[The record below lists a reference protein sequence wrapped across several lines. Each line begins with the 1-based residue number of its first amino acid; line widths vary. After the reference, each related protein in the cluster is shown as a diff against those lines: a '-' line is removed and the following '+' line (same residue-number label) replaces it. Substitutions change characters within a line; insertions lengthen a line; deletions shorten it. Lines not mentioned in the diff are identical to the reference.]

1 MKFFPN
7 LSRKLDVQD
16 LIHDLEV
23 GGGMRYFRLGALLLV
38 VFIAALLFDVGAAKN
53 IPTQEGMDAAQ
64 LARNLAQGKG
74 FTTFFIRPFSLSLV
88 RQHNQEKHGLPEL
101 GQKFD
106 DARLNRNH
114 PDLANPPLYP
124 VALAGFM
131 KVAHFRYMMDT
142 SRPFWSIPKGRVSEE
157 GGRQFWRYQ
166 PDFLITFFNQGL
178 FLAVVVLVFFL
189 ARRLFDARTAW
200 LAAGLVYGTEL
211 LWRFTMSGLSTM
223 LALLVFMGL
232 IWCLVLLE
240 EELREPK
247 AGRGRL
253 FALAAATGV
262 VVGLGAL
269 TRYSLGWLILPVLAF
284 LLIFSGRQRLVLAA
298 IAFVAFALVL
308 VPWVARNYDVSG
320 TPFGTAGYAVAHGP
334 TAFPEHQLERSL
346 DPDLSRI
353 SFAALRQKL
362 LLNLRPTVQNE
373 LPRLG
378 GNWLVAFFLVGL
390 LVSFANPAARRLRY
404 FVLMCLG
411 VFVFVQALGRTQL
424 SDDSPD
430 VNSENLMVFLA
441 PLVVVYGASLFY
453 LLLDQLE
460 FRIRELRYAVIGL
473 FCAVVCLPL
482 LLTLVPAASSILLH
496 FEVPRGEPLAYP
508 PYYPPAIQSAVDWC
522 KPDELTM
529 SDMPWA
535 VAWYGQSQCVWLTLR
550 AAPDIRELKM
560 RKQEK
565 PTAQE
570 DFFAVNDY
578 EKPVQALYLTQ
589 LTLGKLD
596 SRALTP
602 SVFSGDQNWGSVI
615 YQLLQFYPRDPRN
628 PRPWPAPVNLMVL
641 QASGSTT
648 ALPLRYWQ
656 VGWPDLVVLTAREN
670 RLTRPQ

>member
-1 MKFFPN
+1 MDLLQN
-7 LSRKLDVQD
+7 
-16 LIHDLEV
+16 LIHKLEV
-23 GGGMRYFRLGALLLV
+23 GGGMRYLRLGALLLV
-38 VFIAALLFDVGAAKN
+38 IFIAALLFDAGAAKN
-53 IPTQEGMDAAQ
+53 MTTQEGMDAAQ
-64 LARNLAQGKG
+64 VARNLAQGKG

-106 DARLNRNH
+106 DARLNGNH

-124 VALAGFM
+124 LVLAGLM
-131 KVAHFRYMMDT
+131 KVAHFRYPMDT
-142 SRPFWSIPKGRVSEE
+142 AHPFWSIPKARISEE

-166 PDFLITFFNQGL
+166 PDFVITLFNQGL
-178 FLAVVVLVFFL
+178 FLAVVVLVFFI

-200 LAAGLVYGTEL
+200 LAAGLIYGTEL
-211 LWRFTMSGLSTM
+211 FWRFTMSGLSTM
-223 LALLVFMGL
+223 LALLVFTGL

-253 FALAAATGV
+253 FVLAAVTGV
-262 VVGLGAL
+262 VVGLCAL

-298 IAFVAFALVL
+298 IAFVAFAVVL
-308 VPWVARNYDVSG
+308 VPWVARNFEVSG
-320 TPFGTAGYAVAHGP
+320 TPFGTAGYAFAQGP
-334 TAFPEHQLERSL
+334 GAFPEHQLERSL
-346 DPDLSRI
+346 DPDLSSI
-353 SFAALRQKL
+353 GFTALRQKFM
-362 LLNLRPTVQNE
+362 LNLRPLVLSD

-378 GNWLVAFFLVGL
+378 GNWLVAFFFVGL
-390 LVSFANPAARRLRY
+390 LVTFANPAARRLRH
-404 FVLMCLG
+404 FLLMCLG
-411 VFVFVQALGRTQL
+411 VFVFVQVLGRTQL
-424 SDDSPD
+424 SEDSPD

-460 FRIRELRYAVIGL
+460 FRMRELRYVVIGL
-473 FCAVVCLPL
+473 FCAVICLPL

-508 PYYPPAIQSAVDWC
+508 PYYPPAIQSAVDWS

-535 VAWYGQSQCVWLTLR
+535 VAWYGQSQCVWLSLR
-550 AAPDIRELKM
+550 AAPDIRELKT
-560 RKQEK
+560 RKKEK

-578 EKPVQALYLTQ
+578 EKTVQALYLTRI
-589 LTLGKLD
+589 TLDKLD
-596 SRALTP
+596 SRMLTP

-628 PRPWPAPVNLMVL
+628 PRPWPAPANLLLL
-641 QASGSTT
+641 QASGNAT

-656 VGWPDLVVLTAREN
+656 PGWPEFVLLTAREN
-670 RLTRPQ
+670 RLNRPQ